1 APLWQGVVA
10 DGPKPVAATG
20 ETLALAAAGAALERA
35 NAQRAAQEARLRAQS
50 RELEKRADWGFSLAR
65 EIEKRDATVR
75 SLQSELEAAHEVM
88 RRLDQVETELDRVRP
103 FESELTRVH
112 ASTSWRIT
120 QPLRD
125 AARIVRR
132 VRSSLAFRI
141 RRTLSLFG
149 RARRSLKMRGIS
161 GTLKRAFLGGMKP
174 PPVQP
179 PDIPATDPFAPFAVP
194 TSDAPRVSI
203 VVPVYNHFEH
213 TLTCLRSLA
222 QHAGT
227 VPFETIVVDDCSSDQ
242 TPQRLAE
249 IAGIR
254 ALRNERNLGFIGA
267 CNAGAALAR
276 GEYVLF
282 LNNDT
287 AVTAGWLEALLDAF
301 VAEPQAGL
309 VGAKLVYPDG
319 RLQEA
324 GGIVFADASG
334 WNYGRFDDPSM
345 PQYEYLREVDYC
357 SGAAIVLPRALW
369 HRLGGF
375 DTRYAPAYYEDTDL
389 AFRVREAGLKV
400 VYQPAATVVHF
411 EGVTSGTDTA
421 SGVKRYQVVNQQ
433 KFAERWAKVLPR
445 QPRPGVPIARARA
458 HGAPK
463 RVLIVDACTPMPDQD
478 SGSVRMTNLMR
489 VLRGLGWQV
498 TFVVENLAYHGHYT
512 HALQRL
518 GVEAVFHP
526 QVSDIVAWMA
536 ENGPTLDAVI
546 LSRHY
551 VAASF
556 LPLVRQYAPHARI
569 VFDTVDLHYL
579 REQRAA
585 ELHGGNE
592 LARQARATRVQ
603 ELKIVRAAD
612 VTLVVSPVE
621 QELLR
626 LECPGSRVEILSNV
640 HEVVGSRRPFA
651 ERRDIQF
658 TGGFGHPPNVD
669 AVQWFVDEIWPQVAQ
684 RLPDARFHV
693 IGSRLPE
700 ELGRLAGERIVV
712 HGHVESLDPFLDG
725 CRLSV
730 APLRYGAGVKGKVNM
745 AMAHGLP
752 VVATPIAVE
761 GMHVEPGEDVLVA
774 EDAKA
779 FADAVV
785 AAYEDQ
791 ALWQKL
797 STRGV
802 ANVAKHFSF
811 EAARSAVAAVL
822 PRR

>member
-1 APLWQGVVA
+1 
-10 DGPKPVAATG
+10 
-20 ETLALAAAGAALERA
+20 
-35 NAQRAAQEARLRAQS
+35 
-50 RELEKRADWGFSLAR
+50 
-65 EIEKRDATVR
+65 
-75 SLQSELEAAHEVM
+75 
-88 RRLDQVETELDRVRP
+88 
-103 FESELTRVH
+103 
-112 ASTSWRIT
+112 
-120 QPLRD
+120 
-125 AARIVRR
+125 
-132 VRSSLAFRI
+132 
-141 RRTLSLFG
+141 
-149 RARRSLKMRGIS
+149 
-161 GTLKRAFLGGMKP
+161 
-174 PPVQP
+174 
-179 PDIPATDPFAPFAVP
+179 
-194 TSDAPRVSI
+194 
-203 VVPVYNHFEH
+203 
-213 TLTCLRSLA
+213 
-222 QHAGT
+222 
-227 VPFETIVVDDCSSDQ
+227 
-242 TPQRLAE
+242 
-249 IAGIR
+249 
-254 ALRNERNLGFIGA
+254 
-267 CNAGAALAR
+267 
-276 GEYVLF
+276 
-282 LNNDT
+282 
-287 AVTAGWLEALLDAF
+287 
-301 VAEPQAGL
+301 
-309 VGAKLVYPDG
+309 
-319 RLQEA
+319 
-324 GGIVFADASG
+324 
-334 WNYGRFDDPSM
+334 
-345 PQYEYLREVDYC
+345 
-357 SGAAIVLPRALW
+357 
-369 HRLGGF
+369 
-375 DTRYAPAYYEDTDL
+375 
-389 AFRVREAGLKV
+389 
-400 VYQPAATVVHF
+400 
-411 EGVTSGTDTA
+411 
-421 SGVKRYQVVNQQ
+421 
-433 KFAERWAKVLPR
+433 
-445 QPRPGVPIARARA
+445 
-458 HGAPK
+458 
-463 RVLIVDACTPMPDQD
+463 
-478 SGSVRMTNLMR
+478 MTNLMR

-526 QVSDIVAWMA
+526 HVADIVAWMA

-556 LPLVRQYAPHARI
+556 LPLVRQYAPHARV

-621 QELLR
+621 QELLK
-626 LECPGSRVEILSNV
+626 LECPGARIEILSNV

-669 AVQWFVDEIWPQVAQ
+669 AVQWFVDEIWPSVAR

-700 ELGRLAGERIVV
+700 ELGRLAGERVVV

-774 EDAKA
+774 EDAAA

-785 AAYEDQ
+785 AAYEDE

-811 EAARSAVAAVL
+811 EAAREAVASVL